1 MHISDRAR
9 QRPKIKQRATR
20 VASPEAGATPRS
32 RGESTHEKRLAGN
45 DRANETR
52 PDPTPAEQP
61 PTQTA
66 QTGGP
71 TPQQRDDEGGET
83 LKIPLLPVYRAIVEH
98 QVAEEVWVGRDELVW
113 LRDWCRTFIREFQIK
128 TGDSAY
134 LSIPLIKIEPLNIK
148 TLVTF
153 RAGRD
158 GYAIAGTIVV
168 NQKRLEHGVPRA
180 ALLAQLLVAL
190 MRAWQRERCDDDLFD
205 SESLARFRQLGLR
218 VAKAGITIEGEG
230 HFWKLLK
237 EKKVEVSA
245 GKVPMAKL
253 DGSSTLE
260 LWSCLC
266 QRARVGT
273 ESFAVRCLL
282 CGAEFHPG
290 DNVVKN
296 PSPEKGARRRAA
308 AKQAAAG
315 AATRAAGPGVDAL
328 SQPAP

>member
-1 MHISDRAR
+1 MHISDRAS

-20 VASPEAGATPRS
+20 VASREAGATPRS
-32 RGESTHEKRLAGN
+32 RGESTHEKCLAGN
-45 DRANETR
+45 DRAKEMR

-61 PTQTA
+61 PTQTD
-66 QTGGP
+66 QTGRP
-71 TPQQRDDEGGET
+71 TPQQREDEGGDT
-83 LKIPLLPVYRAIVEH
+83 FKIPLLPVYRAIVEH
-98 QVAEEVWVGRDELVW
+98 QVAEEGWAGRDELVW

-128 TGDSAY
+128 TRDSTY
-134 LSIPLIKIEPLNIK
+134 LLLPLIKIEPLNIK

-168 NQKRLEHGVPRA
+168 NLKRLERGVPRA

-230 HFWKLLK
+230 HFWKLL
-237 EKKVEVSA
+237 EEHKVEDAA
-245 GKVPMAKL
+245 GEVPMAKL
-253 DGSSTLE
+253 AGRSTLE

-290 DNVVKN
+290 DNVVKKAQ
-296 PSPEKGARRRAA
+296 SAKGARRRVA
-308 AKQAAAG
+308 AKQAVAA
-315 AATRAAGPGVDAL
+315 AATRAAEHGVAAS